1 MLDDKCCGTCKY
13 KYIIRK
19 DSRYMNNVCFN
30 DKSEHC
36 ADYIEY
42 NDSCEEWER
51 KQAMK
56 YKVGDRVRVRRDLKN
71 DVGYGSRHTVKEMMD
86 YKGNVVTISEVR
98 TNCYWIEEDKKA
110 WDWTDEMFDGL
121 VEEELT
127 AEEAIKIF
135 GKICCETRC
144 TDECPIYKA
153 KKGMSCRKFRKDKP
167 EEVLEI
173 LKQQKKNHEK
183 KETKTEIVDLIKV
196 MKEVCDDETCIYAYE
211 IDVNKEDIN
220 DKMKELVKEYSG
232 EQDSKIYAKYER
244 ICRVKS

>member
-1 MLDDKCCGTCKY
+1 
-13 KYIIRK
+13 
-19 DSRYMNNVCFN
+19 
-30 DKSEHC
+30 
-36 ADYIEY
+36 
-42 NDSCEEWER
+42 
-51 KQAMK
+51 MK
-56 YKVGDRVRVRRDLKN
+56 YKAGDKVRVRKDLKERMS
-71 DVGYGSRHTVKEMMD
+71 YGCERFTDAMKKQMG
-86 YKGNVVTISEVR
+86 KIVTISNVIDDI
-98 TNCYWIEEDKKA
+98 YYYIQEDIYN
-110 WDWTDEMFDGL
+110 WTDEMFEP

-173 LKQQKKNHEK
+173 IKQQKKNYEK
-183 KETKTEIVDLIKV
+183 KEIKTEIVDLIKV

-211 IDVNKEDIN
+211 VDVNKENIN
-220 DKMKELVKEYSG
+220 DKMRELVKEYSD
-232 EQDSKIYAKYER
+232 EQNGKIYAKYER

>member
-1 MLDDKCCGTCKY
+1 
-13 KYIIRK
+13 
-19 DSRYMNNVCFN
+19 
-30 DKSEHC
+30 
-36 ADYIEY
+36 
-42 NDSCEEWER
+42 
-51 KQAMK
+51 MK
-56 YKVGDRVRVRRDLKN
+56 YKVGDKVRVREDLNIN
-71 DVGYGSRHTVKEMMD
+71 DKYGLLCVIGEMI
-86 YKGNVVTISEVR
+86 KKKTVTIAYVYDGYYE
-98 TNCYWIEEDKKA
+98 IKEDVFM
-110 WDWTDEMFDGL
+110 WTDEMFEGL
-121 VEEELT
+121 VEDELT

-173 LKQQKKNHEK
+173 LKQHKKNHEK
-183 KETKTEIVDLIKV
+183 KEIKTEIVDLIKV

>member
-13 KYIIRK
+13 HYHESI
-19 DSRYMNNVCFN
+19 DGAWVCVN
-30 DKSEHC
+30 YESEYV
-36 ADYIEY
+36 ADWTEHS
-42 NDSCEEWER
+42 DSCEKWER
-51 KQAMK
+51 KRIMK
-56 YKVGDRVRVRRDLKN
+56 YKVGDKVRVREDLN
-71 DVGYGSRHTVKEMMD
+71 IDERYGLLYAIDEMI
-86 YKGNVVTISEVR
+86 KKKTVTIAYV
-98 TNCYWIEEDKKA
+98 YDGYYGIKEDILM
-110 WDWTDEMFDGL
+110 WTDEMFEGL
-121 VEEELT
+121 VEDELT

-183 KETKTEIVDLIKV
+183 EEIKTEIVDLIKV

-220 DKMKELVKEYSG
+220 DKMRELVKEYSS